1 MTAQASVRWHD
12 LRTRLLS
19 AAVMLAVGA
28 AEVWLGG
35 LSCLVLI
42 AVLIAVMIWELA
54 RLSDANDPLRAF
66 GLAALAGLCLIAD
79 EGWPS
84 VSAWLLFPVVPLAF
98 LALPRMHPRVM
109 AMFAL
114 AIMVAG
120 HGLFVLRDEVGTPA
134 ILWLLGVVIISDVMG
149 YFVGRLVGGPKFWPA
164 VSPKKTWSGTVA
176 GWAGAALLGFGFW
189 LGGYGSVALIPVS
202 ALVAFAGQ
210 MGDIAES
217 WVKRRAGV
225 KDASSLIPGHG
236 GVLDRFDALIG
247 AVVAVMILQ
256 LVAPVAPV
264 FGG

>member
-1 MTAQASVRWHD
+1 MSASLRWHD
-12 LRTRLLS
+12 LRTRAIS
-19 AAVMLAVGA
+19 ALVMLAIGA

-35 LSCLVLI
+35 LSFLVLI
-42 AVLIAVMIWELA
+42 SVLITLMVWELA
-54 RLSDANDPLRAF
+54 RLSDPADPWRAY
-66 GLAALAGLCLIAD
+66 GLAALAGLCLILD

-98 LALPRMHPRVM
+98 LALPRLHPRAM
-109 AMFAL
+109 AAFAL

-120 HGLFVLRDEVGTPA
+120 HGLFVIRDEVGTA
-134 ILWLLGVVIISDVMG
+134 AVLWLLAVVITSDVLG
-149 YFVGRLVGGPKFWPA
+149 YLVGRLVGGPKFWPK
-164 VSPKKTWSGTVA
+164 VSPKKTWSGTLA
-176 GWAGAALLGFGFW
+176 GLGGAALVGAAFW
-189 LGGYGSVALIPVS
+189 AQGYGSALLIPVS